1 MDSRQEQLLLTVIAQ
16 YIATGEPVGS
26 KFLVTEGAVN
36 WSEATVRNELRA
48 LEEAGFLT
56 HPHTS
61 AGRIP
66 TALGYRYYVDHLQV
80 PTIKIGKSAEKKLT
94 AARQGE
100 PETSLKN
107 LAKCLVEESGDMV
120 LVAFNP
126 DRIYYT
132 GLSHLFQKPDFFSVD
147 MAVNVSAVFDRCE
160 EALQIFYPLVSAE
173 PQFFIGH
180 EHSFGEMLSV
190 LAMRFGKERQSLI
203 ALLGPQRMDYR
214 SNWGLMQKVKQL
226 IITSE

>member
-1 MDSRQEQLLLTVIAQ
+1 MDPRQEQLLLTVIEE

-26 KFLVTEGAVN
+26 KFLVTKGAVN

-66 TALGYRYYVDHLQV
+66 TAVGYRYYVDHLN
-80 PTIKIGKSAEKKLT
+80 TADLKISKSAEKKIT
-94 AARQGE
+94 GIFTGEQGLE
-100 PETSLKN
+100 ASLKN
-107 LAKCLVEESGDMV
+107 LAKCLAEESGDMV
-120 LVAFNP
+120 LVAFDP

-132 GLSHLFQKPDFFSVD
+132 GLSHLFQKPDFFTVD

-160 EALQIFYPLVSAE
+160 EALHIFYPLVTTE
-173 PQFFIGH
+173 PQFFIGS
-180 EHSFGEMLSV
+180 EHSFGDMLSI
-190 LAMRFGKERQSLI
+190 LALRFGDRQESLI

-214 SNWGLMQKVKQL
+214 SNWSLLQKVRQL
-226 IITSE
+226 I